1 MRFRS
6 ELEMF
11 AFMEREFYSGAIS
24 DILDE
29 MGFTECAASPH
40 ALIRPLFPQAVCA
53 GRVRTLINAP
63 RRTGREDPYK
73 MAIALMDS
81 LRPGDVAVATAKKPL
96 ETGIMGELSATAMRS
111 RGARGCLVDGYTRDA
126 RKIIR
131 MRFPVFA
138 RGVSPIDTT
147 DRAAVVEI
155 DCQVV
160 FANRRVE
167 PGMIVFA
174 DLDGI
179 VFIPREVEKEAIR
192 EAIRRVR
199 AESKV
204 RRALGA
210 GRKVREVWD
219 KYRVM

>member
-1 MRFRS
+1 MKFRS

-24 DILDE
+24 DILDA
-29 MGFTECAASPH
+29 MGFRKCAASPH
-40 ALIRPLFPQAVCA
+40 ALIRPLYPQAVCA
-53 GRVRTLINAP
+53 GRVRTLLNAP
-63 RRTGREDPYK
+63 KRTGREDPYK

-81 LRPGDVAVATAKKPL
+81 LRPGDVAVATAAKPL

-126 RKIIR
+126 RKIVR

-138 RGVSPIDTT
+138 KGISPIDTT
-147 DRAAVVEI
+147 DRAAVVDI
-155 DCQVV
+155 DCPVI
-160 FANRRVE
+160 FAGRRIA
-167 PGMIVFA
+167 PGTIVFA

-179 VFIPREVEKEAIR
+179 VFIPKEVEKEAIH
-192 EAIRRVR
+192 EAVRRVR

-204 RRALGA
+204 RKALGA
-210 GRKVREVWD
+210 GKKVREVWD
-219 KYRVM
+219 KYHVM